1 MININVFSEE
11 KAWSKRLK
19 NKKIFFRKVCK
30 AFPKRYKFLSKKVSL
45 TLILS
50 NNKNINRIRQDGLT
64 VLVVEQNVRMALL
77 LADYG
82 YVIKDG
88 VINVEGDSKKLMYDE
103 SVKESYLGGTKAN
116 V

>member
-1 MININVFSEE
+1 MINFFLFYYFVDFTNRS
-11 KAWSKRLK
+11 
-19 NKKIFFRKVCK
+19 IF
-30 AFPKRYKFLSKKVSL
+30 
-45 TLILS
+45 
-50 NNKNINRIRQDGLT
+50 KNINRIRKDGLT
-64 VLVVEQNVRMALL
+64 VLIVEQNVRMALL

-116 V
+116 VQ

>member
-1 MININVFSEE
+1 MLCIGRGLMSNPKMIMLDEPSAALAPQIV
-11 KAWSKRLK
+11 LD
-19 NKKIFFRKVCK
+19 IF
-30 AFPKRYKFLSKKVSL
+30 
-45 TLILS
+45 
-50 NNKNINRIRQDGLT
+50 KNINRIRKDGLT
-64 VLVVEQNVRMALL
+64 VLIVEQNVRMALL

-88 VINVEGDSKKLMYDE
+88 VINVEGDSKKLRYDE